1 MAKKLSVFIMLLAL
15 ILVLPACESAEGK
28 QDGKIKL
35 TWWDYYGSEAAVA
48 MNNAIKTYEKAH
60 PNVDIERIE
69 VSFGELKKKILL
81 GAAGG
86 ELPDILIIDNP
97 DHQMLAEAGILADLT
112 KKVKVWGQEKNYFE
126 GPLSSTVYKGKNYG
140 IPLGSNNLALFY
152 NEDLLK
158 EAGIKPPKTWDE
170 LKNAAKKLTHNDVYG
185 ISVSAISQ
193 EEGTFQFLPFVWQAG
208 SDLTHF
214 NTQGSV
220 DAISLWK
227 ELIDSHSMSK
237 GVLTQTQQDVALQF
251 INGKTAMMVNG
262 TWQIPVLEKEKKL
275 NWNVV
280 ELPGYKENSTIL
292 GGENYAITSTSKH
305 KEAAW
310 NVLMFLQEKEN
321 AKKILI
327 QKGNLPPRKD
337 YIQDDYWQKDPRLKT
352 FANSMEFAKARAYGA
367 YYPSISEEIQKMMQE
382 VLTGSMP
389 ADQAVKQAAKKIK
402 PYITQ

>member
-60 PNVDIERIE
+60 PNVNIERIE
-69 VSFGELKKKILL
+69 VPFGELKKKILL

-112 KKVKVWGQEKNYFE
+112 KKVNVWGQEKNYFE

-337 YIQDDYWQKDPRLKT
+337 YIQDEYWQKDPRLKT

-402 PYITQ
+402 RYITQ

>member
-15 ILVLPACESAEGK
+15 ILVLPACDSAEGK

-60 PNVDIERIE
+60 PNVHIERIE
-69 VSFGELKKKILL
+69 VPFGELKKKILL

-367 YYPSISEEIQKMMQE
+367 YYPSISEEIQKLMQE
-382 VLTGSMP
+382 VLTGNMP

>member
-69 VSFGELKKKILL
+69 VPFGELKKKILL

-367 YYPSISEEIQKMMQE
+367 YYPSISEEIQKLMQE

>member
-1 MAKKLSVFIMLLAL
+1 MAKKLSVFITLLAL

-69 VSFGELKKKILL
+69 VPFGELKKKILL

-112 KKVKVWGQEKNYFE
+112 KRVKVWGQEKKYFE

-140 IPLGSNNLALFY
+140 IPLGSNNLALYY
-152 NEDLLK
+152 NQDLLK

-185 ISVSAISQ
+185 MAVSAISQ
-193 EEGTFQFLPFVWQAG
+193 EEGTFQFLPFVWQAD

-214 NTQGSV
+214 NTRGSV

-227 ELIDSHSMSK
+227 ELIESHSMSK

-280 ELPGYKENSTIL
+280 ELPGYQKNSTIL
-292 GGENYAITSTSKH
+292 GGENYAISSTSKH

-310 NVLMFLQEKEN
+310 NVLMFMQEKEN

-389 ADQAVKQAAKKIK
+389 ADRAVKQAAKRIK

>member
-220 DAISLWK
+220 DAIS
-227 ELIDSHSMSK
+227 S
-237 GVLTQTQQDVALQF
+237 GR
-251 INGKTAMMVNG
+251 N
-262 TWQIPVLEKEKKL
+262 
-275 NWNVV
+275 
-280 ELPGYKENSTIL
+280 
-292 GGENYAITSTSKH
+292 
-305 KEAAW
+305 
-310 NVLMFLQEKEN
+310 
-321 AKKILI
+321 
-327 QKGNLPPRKD
+327 
-337 YIQDDYWQKDPRLKT
+337 
-352 FANSMEFAKARAYGA
+352 
-367 YYPSISEEIQKMMQE
+367 
-382 VLTGSMP
+382 
-389 ADQAVKQAAKKIK
+389 
-402 PYITQ
+402 

>member
-1 MAKKLSVFIMLLAL
+1 
-15 ILVLPACESAEGK
+15 
-28 QDGKIKL
+28 
-35 TWWDYYGSEAAVA
+35 
-48 MNNAIKTYEKAH
+48 
-60 PNVDIERIE
+60 
-69 VSFGELKKKILL
+69 
-81 GAAGG
+81 
-86 ELPDILIIDNP
+86 
-97 DHQMLAEAGILADLT
+97 
-112 KKVKVWGQEKNYFE
+112 
-126 GPLSSTVYKGKNYG
+126 
-140 IPLGSNNLALFY
+140 
-152 NEDLLK
+152 
-158 EAGIKPPKTWDE
+158 
-170 LKNAAKKLTHNDVYG
+170 
-185 ISVSAISQ
+185 
-193 EEGTFQFLPFVWQAG
+193 
-208 SDLTHF
+208 
-214 NTQGSV
+214 
-220 DAISLWK
+220 
-227 ELIDSHSMSK
+227 MSK

>member
-1 MAKKLSVFIMLLAL
+1 MAKKLSVFIILLAL
-15 ILVLPACESAEGK
+15 FLVLPACESAEGK

-69 VSFGELKKKILL
+69 VPFGELKKKILL

-112 KKVKVWGQEKNYFE
+112 KKVNVWGQEKNYFE

-227 ELIDSHSMSK
+227 ELIDSHSMSE

-310 NVLMFLQEKEN
+310 NVLMFMQEKEN

-352 FANSMEFAKARAYGA
+352 FAKSMEFAKARAYGA